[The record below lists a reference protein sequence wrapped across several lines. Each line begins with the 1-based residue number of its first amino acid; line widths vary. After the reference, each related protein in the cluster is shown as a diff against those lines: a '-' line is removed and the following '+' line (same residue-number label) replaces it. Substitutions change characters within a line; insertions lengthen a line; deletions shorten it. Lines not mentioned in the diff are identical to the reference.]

1 MKRKVQQLAKSL
13 YEETKQRFPA
23 IQFINVQEH
32 PEQADRFWINV
43 GGDLDE
49 QEQESM
55 RTFVGRKATDILIRE
70 GYSFA
75 VMLDNTLLRTIH

>member
-23 IQFINVQEH
+23 IQFINIQEH

-43 GGDLDE
+43 AGELSEEE
-49 QEQESM
+49 QDSM
-55 RTFVGRKATDILIRE
+55 RMFVGRKATDILIHD

-75 VMLDNTLLRTIH
+75 VMLDNSLVEI